1 MINHV
6 IQNLDGTFTVRP
18 STQLIKENSI
28 GTVPDDIDVSDWEY
42 VTATEVIDLNG
53 SPQWV
58 ISVDTEAKS
67 TAESQAS
74 EKASASLAYEEM
86 LNDIYTEMYNV
97 FGTNSTETAT
107 ADHETWKKMVDS
119 SGKFADI
126 GVTVRVQVLSSDGS
140 VLFSAGD
147 VLDTAQ
153 KVSDYAVRKLEQADD
168 YAVYRLTRKQQ
179 YINSR
184 P

>member
-6 IQNLDGTFTVRP
+6 VKNEDGTFTVRP
-18 STQLIKENSI
+18 STQSIKKGSI
-28 GTVPDDIDVSDWEY
+28 GVVPSNIPMEDWQY
-42 VTATEVIDLNG
+42 ITAVKVTDSNG
-53 SPQWV
+53 LPQWV
-58 ISVDTEAKS
+58 ISVDSASKVV
-67 TAESQAS
+67 AETKAS
-74 EKASASLAYEEM
+74 EEAAAGIAYQEM

-97 FGTNSTETAT
+97 FGTNSTEAAT
-107 ADHETWKKMVDS
+107 ADHETWKRMVNS
-119 SGKFADI
+119 SEKFASI
-126 GVTVRVQVLSSDGS
+126 GVTVQMTVTATDGS
-140 VLFSAGD
+140 IVFSAGD